1 MLKEVRMSENP
12 EVWKCIPASGKAERS
27 PDRGGGLLVEIRI
40 GLEPFLQKAPQFTVS
55 ALLPN
60 KEFKDISLSDYKGK
74 WVVFFWYPLDFTFV
88 CPTEII
94 AFGDRADEFAKL
106 NTQVIAASC
115 DSLFTH
121 LAWVNTPRTEGGL
134 GDMKIPIVADFNKT
148 VANQYGVL
156 LPDGVPLRALFIIDP
171 NGDLRQMTVN
181 DLPVG
186 RNVDEIIRL
195 IKAFQFVEVHGE
207 VCPANW
213 QPGDLTMKADPSE
226 SKTYFAAANKGT
238 EAAAATGGVEEVAT
252 SADLQKAT
260 ASGVTV
266 VDFWAPWCRNC
277 KKISPLLTK
286 LSAEHSNIKFVKVNT
301 VEAEELAASLKIDAL
316 PTLLFYKNGAQV
328 GEYKGSDPAKLE
340 AAIKAL

>member
-1 MLKEVRMSENP
+1 MP
-12 EVWKCIPASGKAERS
+12 FPA
-27 PDRGGGLLVEIRI
+27 IQ
-40 GLEPFLQKAPQFTVS
+40 QKAPEFTVS
-55 ALLPN
+55 ALMPN

-94 AFGDRADEFAKL
+94 AFGDRQDEFSKINA
-106 NTQVIAASC
+106 QVIAASC

-121 LAWVNTPRTEGGL
+121 LAWVNTPRSEGGL

-171 NGDLRQMTVN
+171 SGNLRQITCN

-213 QPGDLTMKADPSE
+213 QPGDLTMKADPRE
-226 SKTYFAAANKGT
+226 SKTYFAAANKGG
-238 EAAAATGGVEEVAT
+238 EATTAATVDEVT
-252 SADLQKAT
+252 TT
-260 ASGVTV
+260 AQLEAIAKSGVTV

-277 KKISPLLTK
+277 KKVAPVVTK
-286 LSAEHSNIKFVKVNT
+286 LSGELNNVKFVKVNT
-301 VEAEELAASLKIDAL
+301 VDAEELAAHYKIDAL
-316 PTLLFYKNGAQV
+316 PTFLFFKDGTLV
-328 GEYKGSDPAKLE
+328 GDFKGSDPAKLE
-340 AAIKAL
+340 GAIRTL

>member
-1 MLKEVRMSENP
+1 M
-12 EVWKCIPASGKAERS
+12 
-27 PDRGGGLLVEIRI
+27 
-40 GLEPFLQKAPQFTVS
+40 
-55 ALLPN
+55 PN

-94 AFGDRADEFAKL
+94 AFGDRQEEFSKI

-121 LAWVNTPRTEGGL
+121 LAWVNTARNEGGL

-156 LPDGVPLRALFIIDP
+156 LTDGVPLRALFIIDP
-171 NGDLRQMTVN
+171 VGNLRQITCN

-195 IKAFQFVEVHGE
+195 VKAFQFVEVHGE

-213 QPGDLTMKADPSE
+213 QPGDLTMKADPTE
-226 SKTYFAAANKGT
+226 SKTYFAAANKGDAVS
-238 EAAAATGGVEEVAT
+238 AAVVEGVEDVSSVSQLEAVT
-252 SADLQKAT
+252 KAN
-260 ASGVTV
+260 AITV

-277 KKISPLLTK
+277 KKISPSISRLAGE
-286 LSAEHSNIKFVKVNT
+286 LSNVKFVKVNT
-301 VEAEELAASLKIDAL
+301 QEAEEVGAHCNIDAL
-316 PTLLFYKNGAQV
+316 PTLHFYKNGAVV
-328 GEYKGSDPAKLE
+328 GEFKGSDVSKLE

>member
-1 MLKEVRMSENP
+1 M
-12 EVWKCIPASGKAERS
+12 
-27 PDRGGGLLVEIRI
+27 
-40 GLEPFLQKAPQFTVS
+40 
-55 ALLPN
+55 PN
-60 KEFKDISLSDYKGK
+60 KEFKDISLNNYLGK

-94 AFGDRADEFAKL
+94 AFGDRQNEFTAI

-121 LAWVNTPRTEGGL
+121 LAWVNTARADGGL

-171 NGDLRQMTVN
+171 VGNLRQITCN

-195 IKAFQFVEVHGE
+195 VKAFQFVEEHGE

-213 QPGDLTMKADPSE
+213 QPGDLTMKADPTA
-226 SKTYFAAANKGT
+226 SKEYFGAANKGEEST
-238 EAAAATGGVEEVAT
+238 STGGFKEISDKEG
-252 SADLQKAT
+252 LAT
-260 ASGVTV
+260 ATAGAGLTV
-266 VDFWAPWCRNC
+266 VDYWAPWCKNC
-277 KKISPLLTK
+277 KKITPVLSK
-286 LSAEHSNIKFVKVNT
+286 LSAELSGVQFVKINT
-301 VEAEELAASLKIDAL
+301 QDAEALAADQGIDAL
-316 PTLLFYKNGAQV
+316 PSFQFFKAGKLV
-328 GEYKGSDPAKLE
+328 GSFKGSDAGKIE
-340 AAIKAL
+340 AAIRAQL

>member
-1 MLKEVRMSENP
+1 MP
-12 EVWKCIPASGKAERS
+12 FPA
-27 PDRGGGLLVEIRI
+27 IQ
-40 GLEPFLQKAPQFTVS
+40 QKAPEFTVS

-94 AFGDRADEFAKL
+94 AFGDRSPEFEKI

-171 NGDLRQMTVN
+171 SGNLRQITCN

-195 IKAFQFVEVHGE
+195 IKAFQFVEEHGE

-213 QPGDLTMKADPSE
+213 QPGELTMKADPKE
-226 SKTYFAAANKGT
+226 SKTYFAAANKGADGAST
-238 EAAAATGGVEEVAT
+238 STGGVDEVVST
-252 SADLQKAT
+252 SDLNAITKAN
-260 ASGVTV
+260 GVTV
-266 VDFWAPWCRNC
+266 VDFWAPWCKNC
-277 KKISPLLTK
+277 KKISPTVSK
-286 LSAEHSNIKFVKVNT
+286 LASELPNVKFVKVNT
-301 VEAEELAASLKIDAL
+301 VEAEELASSLKIDAL
-316 PTLLFYKNGAQV
+316 PTLLFYKNGAVV
-328 GEYKGSDPAKLE
+328 GEFKGSDPAKLE

>member
-1 MLKEVRMSENP
+1 M
-12 EVWKCIPASGKAERS
+12 G
-27 PDRGGGLLVEIRI
+27 
-40 GLEPFLQKAPQFTVS
+40 
-55 ALLPN
+55 
-60 KEFKDISLSDYKGK
+60 DYKGK

-94 AFGDRADEFAKL
+94 AFGDRQPEFDKV

-121 LAWVNTPRTEGGL
+121 LAWVNTPRSEGGL

-171 NGDLRQMTVN
+171 TGNLRQVTVN

-186 RNVDEIIRL
+186 RNVDEVLRL
-195 IKAFQFVEVHGE
+195 IKAFQFVEAHGE

-213 QPGDLTMKADPSE
+213 QPGDLTMKADPKE
-226 SKTYFAAANKGT
+226 SKTYFAAANKEGVSD
-238 EAAAATGGVEEVAT
+238 ASGVVASVEEVSDKARF
-252 SADLQKAT
+252 SAVT
-260 ASGVTV
+260 GSGIAV

-277 KKISPLLTK
+277 KKVGPTLNKLASELT
-286 LSAEHSNIKFVKVNT
+286 NVKFAKVNT
-301 VEAEELAASLKIDAL
+301 VESEELSNDLKIDAL
-316 PTLLFYKNGAQV
+316 PTFQFYKNGALV

-340 AAIKAL
+340 EAIRAL

>member
-1 MLKEVRMSENP
+1 M
-12 EVWKCIPASGKAERS
+12 
-27 PDRGGGLLVEIRI
+27 
-40 GLEPFLQKAPQFTVS
+40 
-55 ALLPN
+55 
-60 KEFKDISLSDYKGK
+60 SDYRGK

-94 AFGDRADEFAKL
+94 AFGDRQDEFTKI

-121 LAWVNTPRTEGGL
+121 LAWVNTARNEGGL

-156 LPDGVPLRALFIIDP
+156 LTDGVPLRALFIIDP
-171 NGDLRQMTVN
+171 VGNLRQITCN

-195 IKAFQFVEVHGE
+195 VKAFQFVEVHGE

-213 QPGDLTMKADPSE
+213 QPGDLTMKADPTE
-226 SKTYFAAANKGT
+226 SKTYFAAANKG
-238 EAAAATGGVEEVAT
+238 EAVAAVAGGVEDVSSVAALDAVT
-252 SADLQKAT
+252 KAN
-260 ASGVTV
+260 AITV

-277 KKISPLLTK
+277 KKISPTITK
-286 LSAEHSNIKFVKVNT
+286 LAGELSNVRFVKVNT
-301 VEAEELAASLKIDAL
+301 QEAEEVGAHSKIDAL
-316 PTLLFYKNGAQV
+316 PTLHFYKNGALV
-328 GEYKGSDPAKLE
+328 GEFKGSDAGKLE
-340 AAIKAL
+340 AAIRAL

>member
-1 MLKEVRMSENP
+1 M
-12 EVWKCIPASGKAERS
+12 
-27 PDRGGGLLVEIRI
+27 
-40 GLEPFLQKAPQFTVS
+40 PFPSIQQKAPAFTVS

-60 KEFKDISLSDYKGK
+60 KEFKDISLSDYAGK

-94 AFGDRADEFAKL
+94 AFGDRQPEFSAI

-121 LAWVNTPRTEGGL
+121 LAWVNTARSEGGL

-148 VANQYGVL
+148 VATQYGVL

-171 NGDLRQMTVN
+171 SGNLRQITCN

-195 IKAFQFVEVHGE
+195 IKAFQFVEEHGE

-213 QPGDLTMKADPSE
+213 QPGDLTMKADP
-226 SKTYFAAANKGT
+226 
-238 EAAAATGGVEEVAT
+238 
-252 SADLQKAT
+252 T
-260 ASGVTV
+260 ASKEYFGAAHKSIASDDGKLGGILEVGDKEGLAALTAKAGLTV
-266 VDFWAPWCRNC
+266 VDYWAPWCKNC
-277 KKISPLLTK
+277 KKINPVVSK
-286 LSAEHSNIKFVKVNT
+286 LAAELDQVQFVKVNT
-301 VEAEELAASLKIDAL
+301 QEAEALAAEQGIDAL
-316 PTLLFYKNGAQV
+316 PSLQFFKGGKLV
-328 GEYKGSDPAKLE
+328 GSFKGSDPAKIEE
-340 AAIKAL
+340 AIRAQL